1 MGKMFCRQA
10 SVSYLY
16 VNTLYVQRYSTKILF
31 DSKDHCYSY
40 LQIIVFDKIG
50 NQCFRQLV
58 NTSEIRKKNTWR
70 TDSDVALER

>member
-1 MGKMFCRQA
+1 MGKMFYRQA

-50 NQCFRQLV
+50 N
-58 NTSEIRKKNTWR
+58 
-70 TDSDVALER
+70 